1 MILCQFL
8 QGPDGEASSK
18 RLAGISSAFIMLVLS
33 LAGGIVFLVRND
45 PKSFLDLLDTISL
58 FATGTLG
65 LGVFDNLFK
74 KRYDKSN
81 ANNTGS

>member
-1 MILCQFL
+1 MNFDQFL
-8 QGPDGEASSK
+8 EGPDGEASSK

-45 PKSFLDLLDTISL
+45 SKSFLDLLDTISL